1 MNIEEMTR
9 VLNYMMDNNEK
20 LAKQGLP
27 KITIELVGGA
37 GIGKTSIIEQ
47 IAASRGAK
55 FVKINLAQLE
65 EIGDLVGIPV
75 KEYSMISPLIPIRDS
90 EGDIVYDEDG
100 NPKYE
105 ERNSV
110 WVTEKVVDQ
119 FSRMGYEMCPE
130 CEPRMSYAVPAWV
143 PKDPEEKCVLL
154 LDDYTRGNQLFM
166 QATMELISRGEYVS
180 WKLPENTQ
188 IILSS
193 NPDNGEYSVSSLDEA
208 QKTRF
213 VSFNMEFDTN
223 IWARWG
229 EQAGIRGE
237 MINFALLFP
246 EIFEKG
252 RNVNAR
258 SYTMFANAAA
268 NLDFGKIED
277 LELASLIARGCFND
291 ETNYVGNM
299 FVTFVHNKLDKLIT
313 PERLLNGDWKTVQR
327 ELKDNVYQGKRDENG
342 NTIPDK
348 TIFRADISSTLTS
361 RLINYIEFF
370 AFKAG
375 APKSESD
382 KVCNRIIEIV
392 EDPEHLLT
400 EDLIYNLVKRLNK
413 THGARVAKLI
423 MHPSIRTKVL

>member
-1 MNIEEMTR
+1 MNIEEMRR

-20 LAKQGLP
+20 LAAQGLP
-27 KITIELVGGA
+27 KITIELIGGA

-47 IAASRGAK
+47 IAEERGAK

-65 EIGDLVGIPV
+65 EVGDLVGIPV
-75 KEYSMISPLIPIRDS
+75 KEYKMVSPLIPIRDS
-90 EGDIVYDEDG
+90 EGELMIDEEGNTVYE
-100 NPKYE
+100 PRTE
-105 ERNSV
+105 A

-119 FSRMGYEMCPE
+119 FSRMGYEMCSE

-143 PKDPEEKCVLL
+143 PKDPQEKCVLL

-180 WKLPENTQ
+180 WKLPQNTQ

-213 VSFNMEFDTN
+213 VSFNMEFDTQ

-229 EQAGIRGE
+229 EHAGIRGE

-246 EIFEKG
+246 EIFKNG

-258 SYTMFANAAA
+258 SYTMFANAVS
-268 NLDFGKIED
+268 NLNFSKVED

-291 ETNYVGNM
+291 DVNYVGNM
-299 FVTFVHNKLDKLIT
+299 FVIFVHNKLDKLIT
-313 PERLLNGDWKTVQR
+313 PEKIINGDWKTVQK
-327 ELKDNVYQGKRDENG
+327 ELKDNVYQGERDSQG
-342 NTIPDK
+342 NSTGK
-348 TIFRADISSTLTS
+348 TVFRADISSTLTN
-361 RLINYIEFF
+361 RLVNYIDLI

-382 KVCNRIIEIV
+382 KVCKRIIEIV
-392 EDPEHLLT
+392 EDPDHLLT
-400 EDLIYNLVKRLNK
+400 EDLIYNMIKKLNK
-413 THGARVAKLI
+413 AHGARITPLI
-423 MHPSIRTKVL
+423 MHPSIRSKVL